1 MSAQPFAA
9 CTQCNATIFEGRRA
23 IYDDYCQQYF
33 CCRSCLDEWA
43 ADNAELIQRFYER
56 MNIGEV
62 DT

>member
-9 CTQCNATIFEGRRA
+9 CTQCNATIYEGRRA
-23 IYDDYCQQYF
+23 IYDDYRQQYF
-33 CCRSCLDEWA
+33 CGRACFDEWA
-43 ADNAELIQRFYER
+43 AGNAEFIQRFYER

>member
-9 CTQCNATIFEGRRA
+9 CTQCNATIYEGRRA
-23 IYDDYCQQYF
+23 IYDDFRQQFF
-33 CCRSCLDEWA
+33 CCRTCFAEWSVE
-43 ADNAELIQRFYER
+43 NAHVIQRFYER